1 MCLAQS
7 VARCLQ
13 WLHRGRARRAELQ
26 VCRGHHLLMV
36 GRLAVLL
43 SERQGRKQLSER
55 KGGTLVLGRWPSDQ
69 RHAAP
74 RRL

>member
-43 SERQGRKQLSER
+43 
-55 KGGTLVLGRWPSDQ
+55 
-69 RHAAP
+69 
-74 RRL
+74 